1 MKNDTKLW
9 EKENR
14 MGRTLTDKVKTRQGT
29 AFTMNWV
36 FSFVQG
42 LLVLFTIFTHTYKSN
57 AEKLRIES
65 DSNYFNS
72 FKE

>member
-14 MGRTLTDKVKTRQGT
+14 MGGTLTDKDKTGH
-29 AFTMNWV
+29 
-36 FSFVQG
+36 SFHYGVG
-42 LLVLFTIFTHTYKSN
+42 LLIRSGATCSVYNLHSHKSN
-57 AEKLRIES
+57 AEKLRIKS